1 MKRREALKAIVI
13 GGATATV
20 GGAGKVLRAAEP
32 PEEAAIDRVSAS
44 SAAPAAFTP
53 KYFSE
58 HEFAVISRLA
68 DLIIPRDTGPGALDA
83 RTPEYIDLQISEMPA
98 AQTQVSGGVQW
109 LDRYSTERFAKTFL
123 DCSQGQQTEI
133 LDQLADGKTVPPE
146 LASARSFF
154 VLVRALT
161 CDGFY
166 SSKLG
171 FEDLGYKGNTAVEWH
186 GCKHAEHGN

>member
-1 MKRREALKAIVI
+1 MRRREALKTIVI
-13 GGATATV
+13 GGATAAM
-20 GGAGKVLRAAEP
+20 GEPRDLLRAANLPQNTAERRP
-32 PEEAAIDRVSAS
+32 SPGLTAGS
-44 SAAPAAFTP
+44 SFTP
-53 KYFSE
+53 KYFSQ

-83 RTPEYIDLQISEMPA
+83 RAPEYIDLQISEMPDT
-98 AQTQVSGGVQW
+98 QTQASGGVQW
-109 LDRYSTERFAKTFL
+109 LDRYCNEQFGKAFL
-123 DCSQGQQTEI
+123 DCSLAQQTQV
-133 LDQLADGKTVPPE
+133 LDQLADGKKVAPG

-171 FEDLGYKGNTAVEWH
+171 FEELGYKGNTAAEWRGCTHPDH
-186 GCKHAEHGN
+186 GA